1 MLPFPSF
8 LSRAVLSGLSA
19 VPVFSLTSFSV
30 FSSLTIAFC
39 STQNYWLNSN
49 SCWWSTTLYTLHEQ
63 VTLWSAGEAPLFTHS
78 INRSLCGLLV
88 KHHSLHT
95 PSTGHSV
102 VNDDHVTTNLV
113 LSWSLTQKSG
123 KPYSVKLRQQ
133 MQLEHS
139 KTNSKCSCSTSFTAA
154 LDVLAFTAV
163 STTLTAMLLYTHTAA
178 VSHLRSVYSAYSSSR
193 HSQSVTLPQ

>member
-30 FSSLTIAFC
+30 FSSLTIASC

-49 SCWWSTTLYTLHEQ
+49 SCWWSTTLYTLRHR
-63 VTLWSAGEAPLFTHS
+63 VTLCSGD
-78 INRSLCGLLV
+78 I
-88 KHHSLHT
+88 
-95 PSTGHSV
+95 
-102 VNDDHVTTNLV
+102 NDDHVTTNLV

-163 STTLTAMLLYTHTAA
+163 STLWPPCYYTHIQQLQATYVQSAVHTVAA
-178 VSHLRSVYSAYSSSR
+178 DTHRVWHCLSRTHLLSLSTVE
-193 HSQSVTLPQ
+193 HW

>member
-30 FSSLTIAFC
+30 FSSLTIASC

-49 SCWWSTTLYTLHEQ
+49 SCWWSTTLYTLRHR
-63 VTLWSAGEAPLFTHS
+63 VTLCSGD
-78 INRSLCGLLV
+78 I
-88 KHHSLHT
+88 
-95 PSTGHSV
+95 
-102 VNDDHVTTNLV
+102 NDDHVTTNLV

-178 VSHLRSVYSAYSSSR
+178 ASHLRSVCSAYSSSR